1 MIDIFICDDNI
12 ETLKIINKIVN
23 EFYKKI
29 NFKSFQISTFS
40 NSKDILDAIH
50 NTQNNKR
57 IYILDID
64 LNEKMNGLLLGR
76 EIRKLDNYSGEMIY
90 ITNHSELGFKVFQY
104 KLRILQF
111 IDKSYNLSKDLTDS
125 LITATKIL
133 HKSTQINTEKTLKI
147 KSGFQIF
154 NIPFKDIICIETIK
168 NSKKVQLSTNKNII
182 QFYTTLKELK
192 TKLDDN
198 FIQVHK
204 TALVNKN
211 FIVSINKSQ
220 DNSFVKL
227 TNDILCPLSRNG
239 IKEVNKHWTY

>member
-12 ETLKIINKIVN
+12 ETLKLITKVVN
-23 EFYKKI
+23 ECYKKL
-29 NFKSFQISTFS
+29 NFKSFKVSIFN
-40 NSKDILDAIH
+40 NSKDVLNAVS
-50 NTQNNKR
+50 NNKNTKC

-76 EIRKLDNYSGEMIY
+76 EIRKLDNYTGEMIY

-111 IDKSYNLSKDLTDS
+111 IDKNYNLSKDLQDS
-125 LITATKIL
+125 LVTATKIL
-133 HKSTQINTEKTLKI
+133 QNNMPISTEKTLKI

-192 TKLDDN
+192 TKLDDT

-204 TALVNKN
+204 TAIVNKD
-211 FIVSINKSQ
+211 FIVSVNKSQ

-239 IKEVNKHWTY
+239 IKEVNKHWIY

>member
-1 MIDIFICDDNI
+1 MINVFICDDNI

-23 EFYKKI
+23 EFYQKI
-29 NFKSFQISTFS
+29 NFKSFQISTFN
-40 NSKDILDAIH
+40 NSKDVLDAIK
-50 NTQNNKR
+50 NTPNQKR

-111 IDKSYNLSKDLTDS
+111 IDKSYNLSNDLNDS

-133 HKSTQINTEKTLKI
+133 NKSNKKDNEKTLKI

-168 NSKKVQLSTNKNII
+168 NSKKVQISTNKNII

-192 TKLDDN
+192 DKLDDN

-204 TALVNKN
+204 TSIVNKN
-211 FIVSINKSQ
+211 FIISVNKSQ
-220 DNSFVKL
+220 ENPFVKL
-227 TNDILCPLSRNG
+227 TNNILCPLSRNG
-239 IKEVNKHWTY
+239 IKEVNKHWI

>member
-1 MIDIFICDDNI
+1 MRGGFLMIDIYICDDNT
-12 ETLKIINKIVN
+12 ETLNIISTIVN
-23 EFYKKI
+23 TFYEKN
-29 NFKSFQISTFS
+29 NFKSFKIYTFNNS
-40 NSKDILDAIH
+40 NDILHSIK
-50 NTQNNKR
+50 NNSNPQK

-64 LNEKMNGLLLGR
+64 LNEKVNGLLLGR
-76 EIRKLDNYSGEMIY
+76 EIRKLDNYTGEMIY

-111 IDKSYNLSKDLTDS
+111 IDKNYNLSKDLQDS

-133 HKSTQINTEKTLKI
+133 QKNTPTSAEKTLKI

-192 TKLDDN
+192 SKLDDN
-198 FIQVHK
+198 FIQIH
-204 TALVNKN
+204 
-211 FIVSINKSQ
+211 
-220 DNSFVKL
+220 
-227 TNDILCPLSRNG
+227 
-239 IKEVNKHWTY
+239 

>member
-1 MIDIFICDDNI
+1 
-12 ETLKIINKIVN
+12 
-23 EFYKKI
+23 
-29 NFKSFQISTFS
+29 
-40 NSKDILDAIH
+40 
-50 NTQNNKR
+50 
-57 IYILDID
+57 
-64 LNEKMNGLLLGR
+64 MNGLLLGR
-76 EIRKLDNYSGEMIY
+76 EIRKLDNYTGEMIY

-111 IDKSYNLSKDLTDS
+111 IDKNYNLSKDLQDS

-133 HKSTQINTEKTLKI
+133 QKNTPTSAEKTLKI

-192 TKLDDN
+192 SKLDDN
-198 FIQVHK
+198 FIQIHK
-204 TALVNKN
+204 TTIVNKDC
-211 FIVSINKSQ
+211 IVSVNKSQ

-239 IKEVNKHWTY
+239 IKEVNKH